1 MICAFFSFE
10 SPDPLVVVDSEGQ
23 LVDEAAE
30 VFEICFQVVSS
41 GADRFVVTGVFR
53 INLRQGDLFGTCL
66 GGGYADR
73 QAEVQTAARSAST

>member
-41 GADRFVVTGVFR
+41 GADRFVVRLCF
-53 INLRQGDLFGTCL
+53 
-66 GGGYADR
+66 
-73 QAEVQTAARSAST
+73 AAISAKAICSANILVIIFLIDF